1 MTRDNIVDQTVKYVQ
16 QELLW
21 KDASHD
27 WHHIERVWN
36 NAKEIQKYEKKA
48 NSLVVT
54 LWALLH
60 DIAEAKF
67 HGWDET
73 IWPKKTREFLE
84 TLGVEKNNIDAVVDI
99 VENISFKKEFDKSS
113 AFQAPPLV
121 KEGSNLCPSLTKRD
135 VRRTGWFVSW
145 KKSIELQIV
154 QDADRLDAIWAIGIA
169 RAFTYGGIMGRVFYD
184 PEVKPRKFK
193 NKEEYKKDQMALG
206 ESTTI
211 NHFYEK
217 LFLLKDLMNTKTW
230 KKLAKKRHKFMVKYV
245 KEFKSEFKGKK

>member
-36 NAKEIQKYEKKA
+36 NAKEIQKHEKKA

-67 HGWDET
+67 HGGDET

-99 VENISFKKEFDKSS
+99 VENISFKKEFDKPSKKTEKEKKL
-113 AFQAPPLV
+113 PLPKGDV
-121 KEGSNLCPSLTKRD
+121 WKTEGFS
-135 VRRTGWFVSW
+135 
-145 KKSIELQIV
+145 KSIELQIV

-169 RAFTYGGIMGRVFYD
+169 RAFTYGGIMGRIFYD